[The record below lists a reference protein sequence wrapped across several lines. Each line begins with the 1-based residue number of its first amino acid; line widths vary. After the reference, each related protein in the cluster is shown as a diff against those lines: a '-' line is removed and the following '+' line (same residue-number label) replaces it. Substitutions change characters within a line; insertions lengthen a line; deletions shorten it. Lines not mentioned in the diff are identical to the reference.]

1 MVTVVVEVA
10 VLIEVLIVVLLI
22 LVSISISSFVD
33 LFISSFLHQFTL
45 RIDIRFSLFRHLR
58 LSQDGCRSFANC
70 LGQIRIALKVCRRK
84 ARVGIAYRHVHL
96 GWINEWMNGYGCMY
110 LSVHSCTDGWLDG

>member
-84 ARVGIAYRHVHL
+84 ARVGIAYRHVHR
-96 GWINEWMNGYGCMY
+96 WINE
-110 LSVHSCTDGWLDG
+110 